1 MLLLSLW
8 SQSQPLSGAVNGC
21 DPYNSI
27 RALSA
32 ISTQSKSSLLQTH
45 FNSFISLR
53 ALSVKGGAVSSYGCH
68 TNTPGVHLV

>member
-8 SQSQPLSGAVNGC
+8 SQTQPLSGAVNGC

-27 RALSA
+27 RDLSA
-32 ISTQSKSSLLQTH
+32 TESSSLQTY

-53 ALSVKGGAVSSYGCH
+53 GLSVKGGAVSSYGCH

>member
-8 SQSQPLSGAVNGC
+8 SQTQPLSGAVNGR
-21 DPYNSI
+21 DPYKSI

-32 ISTQSKSSLLQTH
+32 TKSSSLQTH